1 LFLLV
6 LLLSAI
12 LYFKY
17 FSEIDEKSY
26 NIDREI
32 VFNEELKKNL
42 IQNLKYEVNLGN
54 KKKYLISSKF
64 SEINNS
70 NDTELINMEN
80 VDAKIIDKNET
91 TLIIKSDYAI
101 YNNINYNSYFKN
113 NVIIEYFENKINA
126 DHGIANFDENFIKI
140 YGNVKYEGSMGYL
153 KTDIIKIDLLTRK
166 ISIDMNDAKDY
177 LTIKT
182 K

>member
-1 LFLLV
+1 
-6 LLLSAI
+6 
-12 LYFKY
+12 
-17 FSEIDEKSY
+17 
-26 NIDREI
+26 
-32 VFNEELKKNL
+32 
-42 IQNLKYEVNLGN
+42 
-54 KKKYLISSKF
+54 
-64 SEINNS
+64 
-70 NDTELINMEN
+70 MEY

-91 TLIIKSDYAI
+91 TLIIKSDYAT
-101 YNNINYNSYFKN
+101 YNNINYNSYFKD

-166 ISIDMNDAKDY
+166 ISIHMNDVNDY